1 MRTVPSSAGVLAG
14 LVAATSLALA
24 CGGPPEDGGAPSGTS
39 SESAAEPAPAPRV
52 EAADID
58 AALEAGALLLDV
70 RTSEELAEHGTLEG
84 FVHIPIGEL
93 EGRVGELPTGV
104 PILTA

>member
-1 MRTVPSSAGVLAG
+1 MRTVPSLVG
-14 LVAATSLALA
+14 LIAATGLALA
-24 CGGPPEDGGAPSGTS
+24 CGGPPEEGGSPSEAASESSS
-39 SESAAEPAPAPRV
+39 SEPAPRV
-52 EAADID
+52 EAADIA

-93 EGRVGELPTGV
+93 EGRIGELPTGV

>member
-1 MRTVPSSAGVLAG
+1 MRTVPSLTGVLA
-14 LVAATSLALA
+14 ATGLALA
-24 CGGPPEDGGAPSGTS
+24 CGGPPEDGGAPSEAA

-58 AALEAGALLLDV
+58 AALQAGALLLDV

-84 FVHIPIGEL
+84 FVHIPIDEL
-93 EGRVGELPTGV
+93 EGRIGELPTGV
-104 PILTA
+104 PVLTA